1 MEIARCSAEEGM
13 GTNIM
18 RTNVGRID
26 SWIRGALAVVFLVL
40 AAIFSVQP
48 IVSLL
53 AALLALVFAATALT
67 RNCPLY
73 NILGFDTRAQD
84 SHPQHR

>member
-1 MEIARCSAEEGM
+1 MEIARCSNPEGIGM
-13 GTNIM
+13 DFM

-26 SWIRGALAVVFLVL
+26 SWIRGTLAVVFLVL
-40 AAIFSVQP
+40 AAILSVHP
-48 IVSLL
+48 VVSLV

-67 RNCPLY
+67 RSCPLY